1 MPRIAIVEDDISNA
15 SQLRQYIEQYGSE
28 NNVSFSVEL
37 FPNGGSIAE
46 RYRPVWDIIL
56 MDIDMPGMDGLAAAR
71 EIRRTDPV
79 VLILFI
85 TNLAQ
90 YAIQGYEVNAL
101 DYVLKPVNYHAFSMK
116 LRMALR
122 ILSRS
127 EDHFVL
133 LLHGGDMRRI
143 PVSHLHYVEVYS
155 HQFRYH
161 TADEDIVLT
170 MTQSMSELEEELQKY
185 GFVRCHKSFLINLRY
200 VDAIRGSS
208 VLLSGQEVPIS
219 RNRRK
224 NVLQAL
230 MRYMK
235 GGV

>member
-1 MPRIAIVEDDISNA
+1 MPRIAIVEDDVSNA
-15 SQLRQYIEQYGSE
+15 SQLKQYIEQYGRE
-28 NNVSFSVEL
+28 NNVSFSIEL

-71 EIRRTDPV
+71 EIRRTDTA

-122 ILSRS
+122 ILLRS
-127 EDHFVL
+127 EEHSVL

-161 TADEDIVLT
+161 TAEEDIVLT

-208 VLLSGQEVPIS
+208 VLLAGQEVPVS

-224 NVLQAL
+224 DVLQAL

-235 GGV
+235 GSI

>member
-71 EIRRTDPV
+71 EIRRTDSA

-143 PVSHLHYVEVYS
+143 PASHLHYVEVYS

>member
-1 MPRIAIVEDDISNA
+1 MPRVAIVEDDPSNA
-15 SQLRQYIEQYGSE
+15 DQLKQYVEQYGNE
-28 NNVSFSVEL
+28 NHVSFSIEL
-37 FPNGGSIAE
+37 FPNGVSIAE
-46 RYRPVWDIIL
+46 HYRPVWDIIL
-56 MDIDMPGMDGLAAAR
+56 MDIDMPGMDGLEAAR
-71 EIRRTDPV
+71 EIRRTDPA

-122 ILSRS
+122 ILLRNEEHS
-127 EDHFVL
+127 VL
-133 LLHGGDMRRI
+133 LIHGGDIRRV
-143 PVSHLHYVEVYS
+143 PVSHLRYVEVYG

-161 TADEDIVLT
+161 TTEEDIVLT
-170 MTQSMSELEEELQKY
+170 MTQSMSELEEELQKH

-208 VLLSGQEVPIS
+208 VLLAGQEIPVS

-224 NVLQAL
+224 DVLQAL
-230 MRYMK
+230 MTYMK